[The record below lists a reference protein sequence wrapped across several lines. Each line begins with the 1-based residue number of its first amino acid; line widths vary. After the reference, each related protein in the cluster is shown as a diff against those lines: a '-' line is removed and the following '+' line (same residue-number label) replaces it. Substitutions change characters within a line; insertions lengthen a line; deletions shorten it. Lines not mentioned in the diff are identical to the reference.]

1 MDLHPQSATGHRC
14 SNVMQSFHMN
24 HTAVDHL
31 YVPLD
36 HHEPIAWC
44 SSKMKFRSIAHDIP
58 TGSAC
63 HLLIDEQLLMQR
75 RTPFVTLHLREHL
88 SCKNAIDLRLSLL
101 EIFNSGGVGTL
112 LAGLSLGGGGSI
124 DVRVAEVLMAKCQ
137 LICEETRP
145 LVNLEIHART
155 FFLVMLDVMAMRW
168 SWFQVIPSSRGPSMP
183 FASK

>member
-1 MDLHPQSATGHRC
+1 MDLYPQSTAGHRR
-14 SNVMQSFHMN
+14 SNVMQSLHVN
-24 HTAVDHL
+24 HTAMDHL
-31 YVPLD
+31 YVPFD
-36 HHEPIAWC
+36 HHKPIAWR
-44 SSKMKFRSIAHDIP
+44 SSKMKFRSIAHDIS

-75 RTPFVTLHLREHL
+75 RTALATLHLREHL
-88 SCKNAIDLRLSLL
+88 SCKHTIDLWLSLL

-155 FFLVMLDVMAMRW
+155 FFLMMLDVMAMR
-168 SWFQVIPSSRGPSMP
+168 
-183 FASK
+183 